1 MVSRHQGLAVPGVA
15 GALST
20 EVPQSRDFS
29 GTTSVPPRQCSSQ
42 VNVAY
47 KMIGQTYMNAEP
59 TCINVVLY
67 RKSRIVDAGHWIS
80 VVASPFV
87 SALDVPPSTLMAVG
101 PPPRQNADRLWNVDK
116 VGFREITQSRLP
128 SKKLASVIAASIPD
142 DCHMCHL
149 SAPRRGSKD
158 CFGDI
163 SWKIDVFSCGI
174 DDDIPAHEIN
184 PSYCYLDD
192 SLLSLS
198 VAICSINVK
207 LLAERSLQAGLAI
220 RELFGSS
227 FKIFNDC
234 VYGFVTT
241 EPGDDNS
248 WGWLYSPTSVKPYRW
263 DLEAEEL
270 AWRRSMSSGAVSRGI
285 YWGNAWGS
293 GMVSDAELLIAK
305 WNSIVSSG
313 SSSPAEES
321 VKEPVIAD
329 RLEGGGVYAT
339 ITPDVFDSI
348 PGGPSYEEMCRTRHR
363 VRGMLI
369 DGSCGIII
377 PHV

>member
-1 MVSRHQGLAVPGVA
+1 
-15 GALST
+15 
-20 EVPQSRDFS
+20 
-29 GTTSVPPRQCSSQ
+29 
-42 VNVAY
+42 
-47 KMIGQTYMNAEP
+47 MIDHPYMNAEP
-59 TCINVVLY
+59 AYINVVLY
-67 RKSRIVDAGHWIS
+67 RKSRIVDAGRWIS

-87 SALDVPPSTLMAVG
+87 SALDVPPSTLVAFG
-101 PPPRQNADRLWNVDK
+101 PPPRQNSDGLWNVDK
-116 VGFREITQSRLP
+116 DGFREITRSRLP

-142 DCHMCHL
+142 DCHTCHL
-149 SAPRRGSKD
+149 SALRRGSKD
-158 CFGDI
+158 RLRDM
-163 SWKIDVFSCGI
+163 SWTITVYSCGI
-174 DDDIPAHEIN
+174 DDDIPAHKIDR
-184 PSYCYLDD
+184 SYFDLEG
-192 SLLSLS
+192 SPLSLS

-207 LLAERSLQAGLAI
+207 LLAERSRQAGLAI

-241 EPGDDNS
+241 ELADDNS
-248 WGWLYSPTSVKPYRW
+248 WGWLYSPTAMRPYRS

-348 PGGPSYEEMCRTRHR
+348 PGGQSYEGMCRTRHR
-363 VRGMLI
+363 VRGMLT